1 MLTALIVSFLSS
13 YPEFA
18 LFLAGMGFLRTIN
31 KPLFSLIQ
39 VAVDATDTKLD
50 NEKWNTI
57 KSHKAM
63 KSFLWLLDFTTS
75 MKVPK

>member
-1 MLTALIVSFLSS
+1 MTAIIVSFLSA
-13 YPEFA
+13 YPEFTM
-18 LFLAGMGFLRTIN
+18 FLAGMGFLRTIN

-39 VAVDATDTKLD
+39 AGVDATETKLD
-50 NEKWNTI
+50 NEKWATI
-57 KSHKAM
+57 RDHKVM